1 MQFDSIE
8 WDEKKRISNTE
19 KHGLDFLD
27 VVHVFDGPC
36 LLATANTVGGE
47 SRSLAIGMLD
57 DVCVVVIFTLRGTTL
72 RVISMRKARQN
83 ERKQYDEKIL
93 SG

>member
-1 MQFDSIE
+1 MRFDQIE
-8 WDEKKRISNTE
+8 WDETKRTSNIK

-27 VVHVFDGPC
+27 VLHVFDGPC

-57 DVCVVVIFTLRGTTL
+57 DVCVVIIFTLRGTTL
-72 RVISMRKARQN
+72 RVISMRKARRN
-83 ERKQYDEKIL
+83 ERKQYDEEIL
-93 SG
+93 GC

>member
-27 VVHVFDGPC
+27 VVHV
-36 LLATANTVGGE
+36 
-47 SRSLAIGMLD
+47 S
-57 DVCVVVIFTLRGTTL
+57 
-72 RVISMRKARQN
+72 
-83 ERKQYDEKIL
+83 
-93 SG
+93 